1 LARAG
6 ARRLA
11 TVRRAVVVRRVVRRA
26 AVFFAVRRA
35 GALRAR
41 ALGFLL
47 AAITISS
54 VDVNIT
60 DGRNGRRCRFV

>member
-1 LARAG
+1 
-6 ARRLA
+6 
-11 TVRRAVVVRRVVRRA
+11 VERRA
-26 AVFFAVRRA
+26 AVFLAVRRA

-41 ALGFLL
+41 VLDFLL